1 MDGVEHVRIA
11 LAWLTVS
18 DEEFAEGRQMQASEK
33 LWGATAHA
41 LTALA
46 MDRGWRYGRHR
57 DFVSTTRRLSE
68 ESGDVEMVR
77 DFNHARE
84 FHANFYQGQLGDEE
98 MERLRPV
105 VRQFVRKVLDS
116 IN

>member
-1 MDGVEHVRIA
+1 MDAAEHARIA

-18 DEEFAEGRQMQASEK
+18 DEEFAEGRPMQASEK

-46 MDRGWRYGRHR
+46 MERGWRYGKHR
-57 DFVSTTRRLSE
+57 DFMQIARQLGA
-68 ESGDVEMVR
+68 ESGDKTVVR
-77 DFNHARE
+77 DLDLARK
-84 FHANFYQGQLGDEE
+84 FHANFYQGQLGAA
-98 MERLRPV
+98 ERNFLRPV
-105 VRQFVRKVLDS
+105 IRQFVRKVLDS